1 MRLRSPIL
9 FLLFLAFTSSLHG
22 SVALLVEEP
31 YGTFGH
37 MNPTGH
43 AAVYF
48 SNICAETPTQLR
60 ACRAGESGVVI
71 SRYSAIR
78 GYDWVAIPLLPY
90 LYAVETPDQVPA
102 SADAAK
108 VERLRNQYRR
118 AHLRAIVPD
127 NPDGSAPDGRW
138 EELVGAAFIRR
149 IYVFQIESLAEQDAQ
164 LMALLNSRPNRSQ
177 FNLLFHNCADFSRN
191 IINFYYPKAL
201 HRNLVAD
208 AGISTPK
215 QMAKTLVRYSRK
227 HPKMELSKFVIP
239 QVPGTL
245 PRSEAV
251 HGVLESIVR
260 SKKYAVPLLLLH
272 PFIGSSVAVAYV
284 ADGRFNPARGAA
296 LLKSPAE
303 LQETLTA
310 DSRREPE
317 QNPVSGTQDSG
328 MQSEDGSLSGF
339 HD

>member
-1 MRLRSPIL
+1 MRLRRPIL
-9 FLLFLAFTSSLHG
+9 FLLFLALTTTLHA
-22 SVALLVEEP
+22 SVALFVEEP

-90 LYAVETPDQVPA
+90 LYAVEEPDQVPA
-102 SADAAK
+102 SADAAT

-118 AHLRAIVPD
+118 AHLEAILPD
-127 NPDGSAPDGRW
+127 NPDGSGPDGRW
-138 EELVGAAFIRR
+138 QELVGAAFIRR
-149 IYVFQIESLAEQDAQ
+149 IYVFQIETSAAQDAR
-164 LMALLNSRPNRSQ
+164 LIAHLNSQPNRSQ

-191 IINFYYPKAL
+191 VINFYYPKAL
-201 HRNLVAD
+201 HRNLIAD

-227 HPKMELSKFVIP
+227 HPKTELSKFVIP

-245 PRSEAV
+245 PRGEAV

-284 ADGRFNPARGAA
+284 ADGRFNPARGAT

-317 QNPVSGTQDSG
+317 ANPVSGIQDSAV
-328 MQSEDGSLSGF
+328 QSEEGSLSGF